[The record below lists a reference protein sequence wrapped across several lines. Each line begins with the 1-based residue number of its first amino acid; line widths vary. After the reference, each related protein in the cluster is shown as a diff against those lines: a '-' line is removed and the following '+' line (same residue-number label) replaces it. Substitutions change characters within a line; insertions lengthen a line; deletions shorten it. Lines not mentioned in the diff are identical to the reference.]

1 MKTYLWKINKEK
13 LNKTNIALYFNFL
26 REKYKINFDNDF
38 NLLWKWSIDN
48 NEIFWKSIWDFT
60 KVKGDIGRILF
71 KSSKVFFKNKFFPDS
86 KLSYAKNLLSKNN
99 NDPAIIFKSENN
111 CKKVLTWK
119 DLNLKV
125 AQVSQWMKLQGL
137 NKGDRVAAYLPNIPE
152 TVVAYISTSVIGGI
166 WSSCS
171 PDFGANGVI
180 DRFSQ
185 IEPKILFIADTYFY
199 NGKQINVLERLDKI
213 IKNVPSISKVII
225 VSYPGTNTEKK
236 NKTRIETYN
245 WEELTKLE
253 EKIEIKYEVLNFNEP
268 LAILYSSGTTGKPKC
283 ICHGI
288 GGTLLQHN
296 KELQIHSDVKENDRV
311 FYFTTCGWMMWNWLV
326 GALSAGATIL
336 LFDGFPMHKRDDLL
350 FEFISE
356 EKATLFGVSA
366 KYIDALNNKKVVPKN
381 NYDLSNLRTI
391 CSTGSPLSADGFK
404 YVYNNIKK
412 DVHLSS
418 ISGGTDIVSC
428 FVLGNLLQ
436 PVNAG
441 EIQNRGLG
449 MDVDIFSEEGL
460 SLKNTKGELVCK
472 KPFPSMPIKFWNDDQ
487 NKKYNSTYF
496 EKYKN
501 IWHHGD
507 FAKITDNGGF
517 IIFGRSDTTLNPG
530 GVRLGTAEIYTTVEK
545 LKEIQES
552 IVIGQTW
559 NNDIRIIL
567 FVVLNK
573 GYVLTEEIKSKI
585 KKEIRFNASPR
596 HVPSKII
603 SILEIPKTKNGKL
616 VELAVKQTIE
626 GEEIKNLEAL
636 ANPNSLKQF
645 RNIKELSE

>member
-1 MKTYLWKINKEK
+1 MKDRLWEINKEK
-13 LNKTNIALYFNFL
+13 LNKTNIALYSNFL
-26 REKYKINFDNDF
+26 RKNYKINLYNDF
-38 NLLWKWSIDN
+38 HLLWKWSIEH

-60 KVKGDIGRILF
+60 KVKGNLGNIFL
-71 KSSKVFFKNKFFPDS
+71 KKSKVFFKNKFFPDS
-86 KLSYAKNLLSKNN
+86 KLNYAENLLSKNN
-99 NDPAIIFKSENN
+99 DDPAIIFESENKY
-111 CKKVLTWK
+111 KKVLSWK
-119 DLNLKV
+119 DLNLSV
-125 AQVSQWMKLQGL
+125 ARVSHWMKLQGL
-137 NKGDRVAAYLPNIPE
+137 KKGDRVAAYLPNIPE
-152 TVVAYISTSVIGGI
+152 AVTAYISTSVIGGI

-171 PDFGANGVI
+171 PDFGTTGVI

-185 IEPKILFIADTYFY
+185 IEPKILFIADIYFY

-213 IKNVPSISKVII
+213 IKNIPSISKVI
-225 VSYPGTNTEKK
+225 VVPYPGTNIKKQKK
-236 NKTRIETYN
+236 NKIEIYN
-245 WEELTKLE
+245 WNELISSNKR
-253 EKIEIKYEVLNFNEP
+253 IEIKYELMSFNDP
-268 LAILYSSGTTGKPKC
+268 LTILYSSGTTGKPKC

-296 KELQIHSDVKENDRV
+296 KELQIHSDVKKNDRV

-336 LFDGFPMHKRDDLL
+336 LFDGFPMYKRDDLL

-366 KYIDALNNKKVVPKN
+366 KYIDILNNNKAVPKN
-381 NYDLSNLRTI
+381 NHDLSNLRTI
-391 CSTGSPLSADGFK
+391 CSTGSPLSKDSFQ

-418 ISGGTDIVSC
+418 ISGGTDIISC

-449 MDVDIFSEEGL
+449 MDVDIFSEDGL
-460 SLKNTKGELVCK
+460 SLKNIKGELVCK
-472 KPFPSMPIKFWNDDQ
+472 KPFPSMPIKFWNDDE
-487 NKKYNSTYF
+487 NIKYNSAYF

-501 IWHHGD
+501 TWHHGD
-507 FAKITDNGGF
+507 FAKITENGGF

-530 GVRLGTAEIYTTVEK
+530 GVRLGTAEIYTIVEK

-552 IVIGQTW
+552 IVIGQSW
-559 NNDIRIIL
+559 NSDIRIIL

-573 GYVLTEEIKSKI
+573 GYLLTEEMKSKI
-585 KKEIRFNASPR
+585 KKEIRFKASPR

-603 SILEIPKTKNGKL
+603 SILEIPKTKNGKI
-616 VELAVKQTIE
+616 VELAVKQSIE

-636 ANPNSLKQF
+636 ANPDSLKQF
-645 RNIKELSE
+645 KNIKELSE

>member
-13 LNKTNIALYFNFL
+13 LNKTNIALYSNFL
-26 REKYKINFDNDF
+26 RENYKLNFNNNF
-38 NLLWKWSIDN
+38 SLLWKWSIDH
-48 NEIFWKSIWDFT
+48 NETFWKSIWNFT
-60 KVKGDIGRILF
+60 RVKGSLGKVFIK
-71 KSSKVFFKNKFFPDS
+71 KSEVFFKNKFFPDS
-86 KLSYAKNLLSKNN
+86 KLNYAENILSKDND
-99 NDPAIIFKSENN
+99 DPAIIFKSENSY
-111 CKKVLTWK
+111 KKVLSWK
-119 DLNLKV
+119 DLNLNV
-125 AQVSQWMKLQGL
+125 AQVSSWMKLQGL
-137 NKGDRVAAYLPNIPE
+137 KKGDRVAAYLPNIPE
-152 TVVAYISTSVIGGI
+152 AVTAYISTSVIGGI

-171 PDFGANGVI
+171 PDFGTAGVI

-185 IEPKILFIADTYFY
+185 IEPKILFIVDIYFY
-199 NGKQINVLERLDKI
+199 NGKQINVLERLSEI
-213 IKNVPSISKVII
+213 IKNVPSINKVII
-225 VSYPGTNTEKK
+225 VPYPGTNIK
-236 NKTRIETYN
+236 NKN
-245 WEELTKLE
+245 QS
-253 EKIEIKYEVLNFNEP
+253 KIEIYNWNELTNSKEKIKYEIMDFNDP

-296 KELQIHSDVKENDRV
+296 KELQIHSDIKENDRV

-326 GALSAGATIL
+326 GALSVGATIL
-336 LFDGFPMHKRDDLL
+336 LFDGFPMYKKDDLL

-366 KYIDALNNKKVVPKN
+366 KYIDVLNNNKVVPKN
-381 NYDLSNLRTI
+381 NYDLENLRTI
-391 CSTGSPLSADGFK
+391 CSTGSPLSKDGFR

-412 DVHLSS
+412 NVHLSS
-418 ISGGTDIVSC
+418 ISGGTDIISC
-428 FVLGNLLQ
+428 FVLGNLFQ
-436 PVNAG
+436 PVYSG

-460 SLKNTKGELVCK
+460 SLKNTKGEMVCK
-472 KPFPSMPIKFWNDDQ
+472 KPFPSMPIKFWNDEE
-487 NKKYNSTYF
+487 NRKYDSAYF
-496 EKYKN
+496 KKYKN

-507 FAKITDNGGF
+507 FAKITNNGGF

-530 GVRLGTAEIYTTVEK
+530 GVRLGTAEIYSTVEK

-552 IVIGQTW
+552 IVIGQSW

-573 GYVLTEEIKSKI
+573 DYILTEEIKSKI
-585 KKEIRFNASPR
+585 KKEIRSNASPR

-616 VELAVKQTIE
+616 VELAVKQSVE
-626 GEEIKNLEAL
+626 GEKIKNLEAL
-636 ANPNSLKQF
+636 ANPDSLKQF
-645 RNIKELSE
+645 KNIKELSE

>member
-1 MKTYLWKINKEK
+1 METNLWKINKEK
-13 LNKTNIALYFNFL
+13 LNKTNIALYSNFI
-26 REKYKINFDNDF
+26 RRKYKINFNNDF
-38 NLLWKWSIDN
+38 NSLWKWSVDN

-60 KVKGDIGRILF
+60 KVKGDLGKILLK
-71 KSSKVFFKNKFFPDS
+71 KSNVFFENKFFPDS
-86 KLSYAKNLLSKNN
+86 RLSYAENLLSKNN
-99 NDPAIIFKSENN
+99 NDPAIIFKSENSS
-111 CKKVLTWK
+111 KKVLSWK
-119 DLNLKV
+119 DLNLNV
-125 AQVSQWMKLQGL
+125 SQVSHWMKLQGL
-137 NKGDRVAAYLPNIPE
+137 KKGDRVAAYLPNIPE
-152 TVVAYISTSVIGGI
+152 AVIAYISTSAIGGI

-171 PDFGANGVI
+171 PDFGAAGVI

-185 IEPKILFIADTYFY
+185 IEPKILFIADIYFY
-199 NGKQINVLERLDKI
+199 NGKQINVLDRLDEI
-213 IKNVPSISKVII
+213 IKNVPSINKVII
-225 VSYPGTNTEKK
+225 VPYPDTNIKKENITKTEV
-236 NKTRIETYN
+236 YN
-245 WEELTKLE
+245 WNELLKIE
-253 EKIEIKYEVLNFNEP
+253 EKIKTKYEILNFNDP

-326 GALSAGATIL
+326 GSLSAGATIL
-336 LFDGFPMHKRDDLL
+336 LFDGFPMYKKDDLL

-356 EKATLFGVSA
+356 EKASLFGVSA
-366 KYIDALNNKKVVPKN
+366 KYIDALNNNKVVPKN

-391 CSTGSPLSADGFK
+391 CSTGSPLSKDGFK

-449 MDVDIFSEEGL
+449 MDVDIFNEEGL
-460 SLKNTKGELVCK
+460 SLKNAKGELVCK
-472 KPFPSMPIKFWNDDQ
+472 KPFPSMPVKFWKDSQ
-487 NKKYNSTYF
+487 NKKYNSAYF

-552 IVIGQTW
+552 IVIGQLW
-559 NNDIRIIL
+559 NNDIRIVL

-573 GYVLTEEIKSKI
+573 GYILTEEIKSKI
-585 KKEIRFNASPR
+585 KKKIRSNASPR

-603 SILEIPKTKNGKL
+603 PILEIPKTKNGKL

-626 GEEIKNLEAL
+626 GEEVKNLEAL
-636 ANPNSLKQF
+636 ANPDSLKQF
-645 RNIKELSE
+645 KNIKELA